1 MLRFPDCHEQDETLS
16 QPAHRL
22 KVRAALRDG
31 PSTRRRI
38 LMAALKAFARHGFD
52 GVSLR
57 TIAVEAGVNHQLIAH
72 HFGSKQ
78 DLWDAALEARQEDF
92 QEFHQALSI
101 TGDSSDPRDQF
112 RSCVK
117 TIIKFTLASPDIPC
131 IHYHEALINRSAR
144 KNSDRYQRLLED
156 RIARYRTQIQRLLT
170 QAMEAGIIAQVP
182 IDDFFFVFQG
192 AVLHRIIV
200 AKESEHFAGVPIE
213 EVVDAHTDAIV
224 GSFAR

>member
-1 MLRFPDCHEQDETLS
+1 MS
-16 QPAHRL
+16 QPANRL
-22 KVRAALRDG
+22 KAGAAPRDG

-38 LMAALKAFARHGFD
+38 LKAALKAFACHGFD

-57 TIAVEAGVNHQLIAH
+57 TIANEAGVNHQLIAH

-78 DLWDAALEARQEDF
+78 DLWDAALDERLEDF
-92 QEFHQALSI
+92 QEFHRALSVA
-101 TGDSSDPRDQF
+101 GGSSDPRDQF
-112 RSCVK
+112 RICVK
-117 TIIKFTLASPDIPC
+117 MIVEFTLASPEIPC

-144 KNSDRYQRLLED
+144 KNSGRYQRLLED
-156 RIARYRTQIQRLLT
+156 RIARYRALIERLLV
-170 QAMEAGIIAQVP
+170 QAMEAGIIARMP

-200 AKESEHFAGVPIE
+200 AKESEHFAGVPLE

-224 GSFAR
+224 GSFTR

>member
-1 MLRFPDCHEQDETLS
+1 
-16 QPAHRL
+16 
-22 KVRAALRDG
+22 
-31 PSTRRRI
+31 
-38 LMAALKAFARHGFD
+38 MAALKAFARHGFD

-78 DLWDAALEARQEDF
+78 DLWDAALEARLEDF
-92 QEFHQALSI
+92 QEFHQALGVA
-101 TGDSSDPRDQF
+101 GDSSDPRDQF
-112 RSCVK
+112 RRCVK
-117 TIIKFTLASPDIPC
+117 TIVEFTLASPEIPC

-144 KNSDRYQRLLED
+144 KNSDRYQRLIED
-156 RIARYRTQIQRLLT
+156 RIARYRTLIERLLT
-170 QAMEAGIIAQVP
+170 QAMEAGIIALMP

-200 AKESEHFAGVPIE
+200 AKESEHFSGVPIK

-224 GSFAR
+224 GSFTR

>member
-1 MLRFPDCHEQDETLS
+1 MS
-16 QPAHRL
+16 QPVHRL
-22 KVRAALRDG
+22 KPRAALRDG

-38 LMAALKAFARHGFD
+38 LKAALEAFARHGFD

-57 TIAVEAGVNHQLIAH
+57 TIADEAGVNHQLIAH

-78 DLWDAALEARQEDF
+78 DLWDAALDARLEKF
-92 QEFHQALSI
+92 QEYHQALSVA
-101 TGDSSDPRDQF
+101 GDVPDPREQF

-117 TIIKFTLASPDIPC
+117 TIVEFTLASPEIPC
-131 IHYHEALINRSAR
+131 IYYHEALINRSAR

-156 RIARYRTQIQRLLT
+156 QIARYRTLIERLLT
-170 QAMEAGIIAQVP
+170 QAQDAGIIAQVP
-182 IDDFFFVFQG
+182 FDDFIFVFQG

-213 EVVDAHTDAIV
+213 EVVNAHADAIV
-224 GSFAR
+224 GSFTR

>member
-1 MLRFPDCHEQDETLS
+1 MS

-22 KVRAALRDG
+22 KARAALRDG

-38 LMAALKAFARHGFD
+38 LKAALKAFARHGFE

-57 TIAVEAGVNHQLIAH
+57 TIANEAGVNHQLIAH

-78 DLWDAALEARQEDF
+78 DLWDAALDARLEDF
-92 QEFHQALSI
+92 QEVHQALSVA
-101 TGDSSDPRDQF
+101 GDVSDPREQF
-112 RSCVK
+112 RICVK
-117 TIIKFTLASPDIPC
+117 AIIEFTIASPEIPC

-144 KNSDRYQRLLED
+144 KNSDRYQRLLEN
-156 RIARYRTQIQRLLT
+156 RIVRYRTLIERLLT
-170 QAMEAGIIAQVP
+170 QAMEGGIIAQMP

-213 EVVDAHTDAIV
+213 EVVDAHTDAII
-224 GSFAR
+224 GSFTR